1 MSKYKATM
9 KPKIFYTGTMMIE
22 HQSCPPFIISKMHQN
37 KTDVLLKSV
46 LTLIIEK
53 YKYIYNI
60 FYHKSHFLS
69 SLDW

>member
-53 YKYIYNI
+53 YKYII
-60 FYHKSHFLS
+60 I
-69 SLDW
+69 

>member
-9 KPKIFYTGTMMIE
+9 EPKTFYTMMIE
-22 HQSCPPFIISKMHQN
+22 HQSCLPFIISKMHQN

-53 YKYIYNI
+53 YKYIYI
-60 FYHKSHFLS
+60 LS
-69 SLDW
+69 